1 MSTEEV
7 YRPGVHVFYLPVSSR
22 VFRSCSSP
30 TSELA
35 DRNAVYIRS
44 DLNYSE
50 IWHDVE
56 ITVTVLSHPFPNTHV
71 VGIYQS
77 KTGRIS
83 QLIDALTH
91 LHKSVLTKPTI
102 AITLFG
108 ELNINNCTT
117 DHRKQIDHI

>member
-1 MSTEEV
+1 M
-7 YRPGVHVFYLPVSSR
+7 
-22 VFRSCSSP
+22 
-30 TSELA
+30 
-35 DRNAVYIRS
+35 YIKS

-71 VGIYQS
+71 VCIYQS
-77 KTGRIS
+77 KTGRIL
-83 QLIDALTH
+83 QLIDSLTH
-91 LHKSVLTKPTI
+91 LHESVLTEPTI

-117 DHRKQIDHI
+117 DHRKQIDHSYTNIPQHVQSAATLESYYWYSDHKPIYISQL